1 MCRLFVPVYIAFV
14 DTEKRNQS
22 AVPDRTPDS
31 RCKVKDSTV
40 LFLLLLTIVTFNI
53 MLKTSKTFYNQPSSS
68 RLRSTDIVQNN
79 VCGVE
84 TSPESFLKVR
94 SAGAPCRTTPSIH
107 YPPYLMWSC
116 YGNFHERLWKF
127 RKIPETSCK
136 TFRNMII

>member
-1 MCRLFVPVYIAFV
+1 MPLICTRIYCFCRHR
-14 DTEKRNQS
+14 EKKPKCS
-22 AVPDRTPDS
+22 ARQDPRQQVQGKRFY
-31 RCKVKDSTV
+31 RA
-40 LFLLLLTIVTFNI
+40 FLLLLTDATFNI

-68 RLRSTDIVQNN
+68 RLRSTNIVQNN

-84 TSPESFLKVR
+84 TSPESLLKVR